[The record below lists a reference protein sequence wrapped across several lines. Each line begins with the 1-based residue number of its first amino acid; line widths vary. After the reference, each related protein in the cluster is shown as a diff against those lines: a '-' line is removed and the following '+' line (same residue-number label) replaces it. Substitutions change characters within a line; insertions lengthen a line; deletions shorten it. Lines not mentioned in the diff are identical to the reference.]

1 MDTGSIPL
9 HLTDRGVEVMI
20 DAKKEMGVAIDLTGK
35 IDGMTFQG
43 TEVRCIAHKWC
54 SLMKVVYSCFDVFG

>member
-1 MDTGSIPL
+1 MGTGSISL
-9 HLTDRGVEVMI
+9 HLTNRGVEVII
-20 DAKKEMGVAIDLTGK
+20 DVKQEMGVAIDLTRQ

-54 SLMKVVYSCFDVFG
+54 SLMKVVYN